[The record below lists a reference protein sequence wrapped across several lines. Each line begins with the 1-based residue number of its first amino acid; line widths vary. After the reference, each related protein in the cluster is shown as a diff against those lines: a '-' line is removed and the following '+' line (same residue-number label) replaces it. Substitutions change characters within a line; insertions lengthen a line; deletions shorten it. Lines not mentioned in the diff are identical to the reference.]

1 MAGIGFELKKLFVG
15 RGALHKMRAYA
26 YASIVC
32 SGTMLLAV
40 ILLIGIQ
47 QLAMLAGA
55 TESQREVL
63 VSMIVYA
70 TLFSLLLTATIQT
83 LISRYVSDMFYRE
96 AFHRIM
102 PSLLGASLLL
112 MVPGGIGY
120 GYMLYTIPSIPII
133 DRVLDWILFIELIP
147 VWLQMAY
154 MTAIKDYRRI
164 LLVFAIGVGVALLL
178 GTVLIVSGVSAQ
190 TALLLAMVTGYGIML
205 AGFTRV
211 LLRYFPVGSG
221 SVFAFIEW
229 FSRAP
234 ELVPIGFLSMAG
246 VFVHMVVMWFS
257 PLGDVVVGPLRHAST
272 FDAALF
278 AAFLVTVPANVSFV
292 VSVEVNFYQK
302 YRKYFGTIND
312 GGTLAQLNI
321 ARVSM
326 YTVLKQEVFK
336 LAQIQIFVL
345 VVYIIFMRYLLE
357 TIGFTADM
365 VAMFQVMSIGY
376 SAYAI
381 GNSVMLLQL
390 YFDDRKG
397 ALLSCAVFFTVNLVV
412 SLWTR
417 THSPLYY
424 GLGIVAGGLA
434 MYLAALPKLLRYV
447 KNIDYH
453 VFSAQPILAR
463 QNAGFWTRFATLLD
477 RRAVRKTGETLTNRR
492 ETSL

>member
-1 MAGIGFELKKLFVG
+1 
-15 RGALHKMRAYA
+15 
-26 YASIVC
+26 
-32 SGTMLLAV
+32 
-40 ILLIGIQ
+40 
-47 QLAMLAGA
+47 
-55 TESQREVL
+55 
-63 VSMIVYA
+63 
-70 TLFSLLLTATIQT
+70 
-83 LISRYVSDMFYRE
+83 
-96 AFHRIM
+96 
-102 PSLLGASLLL
+102 
-112 MVPGGIGY
+112 
-120 GYMLYTIPSIPII
+120 
-133 DRVLDWILFIELIP
+133 
-147 VWLQMAY
+147 
-154 MTAIKDYRRI
+154 
-164 LLVFAIGVGVALLL
+164 
-178 GTVLIVSGVSAQ
+178 
-190 TALLLAMVTGYGIML
+190 MVTGYGIML

-312 GGTLAQLNI
+312 GGTLSQLNI

-397 ALLSCAVFFTVNLVV
+397 ALLSCAVFFTVNLAV

-453 VFSAQPILAR
+453 VFSGQPILAR
-463 QNAGFWTRFATLLD
+463 QNAGFWTRFAALLD
-477 RRAVRKTGETLTNRR
+477 RRAIRKTGETLTNRR